1 MVSAKISRNI
11 TRLIFLSIFSVCI
24 WLMAKDFD
32 NATAELSFTTIT
44 AFIGIL
50 FGFSATQSNLISNFV
65 SAKNL
70 IIKILF
76 IIIVSVPFFLVES
89 INFTSMQVTALTE
102 EYRVVGDY
110 FSSEINLA
118 EVNDK
123 IETIPF
129 VSALTNSFTYI
140 LALLFIPLVLSTF
153 DKRWGYYNV
162 IIGVLAIG
170 ACLMFSGPSSMS
182 PTEGMEQPTTIEQ
195 CSKGYEDSWEEKSK
209 WMYGQVGGDDP
220 YGRQSDDYGLA
231 NRVTRNAG
239 SATTQM
245 NPFEFKYQ
253 CDDSLDE
260 IRDTDMGSCQGYSE
274 CISVVKFNMS
284 DGKSDYKKLSLR
296 ETLKFLE
303 QSKN

>member
-1 MVSAKISRNI
+1 
-11 TRLIFLSIFSVCI
+11 
-24 WLMAKDFD
+24 
-32 NATAELSFTTIT
+32 
-44 AFIGIL
+44 
-50 FGFSATQSNLISNFV
+50 
-65 SAKNL
+65 
-70 IIKILF
+70 
-76 IIIVSVPFFLVES
+76 
-89 INFTSMQVTALTE
+89 MQVTALTE